1 MCLYFTQTQK
11 LCSCYYYL
19 HAQFHSLDHRLVDYL
34 LSQILEK
41 KNTFNPYIHEL
52 HNWEE
57 VGLWFCCCYNNNKG
71 VIGRREWKLNDL
83 QQQMSPGF
91 HCLKLLLILL
101 DILRFKKNLHSLSFW
116 YSICLEYS
124 LNL

>member
-41 KNTFNPYIHEL
+41 KT
-52 HNWEE
+52 
-57 VGLWFCCCYNNNKG
+57 
-71 VIGRREWKLNDL
+71 R
-83 QQQMSPGF
+83 
-91 HCLKLLLILL
+91 LILIFMNYIIEEKL
-101 DILRFKKNLHSLSFW
+101 VFASVVVTTTKV
-116 YSICLEYS
+116 
-124 LNL
+124 